1 LIIAETNFCDVVL
14 TLFNLFFI
22 TGPIEDLFL
31 KGIVH
36 IKGACLMGGIER
48 SSYMEDSKKV

>member
-1 LIIAETNFCDVVL
+1 M
-14 TLFNLFFI
+14 FFI

>member
-31 KGIVH
+31 EGIVQ

-48 SSYMEDSKKV
+48 NSYMEDSKKV